1 LRVIYDGGEVLVRPG
16 DPDYERE
23 YSLAVR
29 LHEQGLP
36 MPHADDPEDFVL
48 VGEAARQANV
58 ARYTVHHWIKRGR
71 LSTQLGRHGR
81 LVSLAAVRALA
92 AGAVRSRAAQ
102 PRPPAGPREV
112 ADDEAE
118 YVPPS
123 VAARQV
129 GHRTGVVSS
138 WAKTGKVASGP
149 GPYGRLVRLVDVQAL
164 AAQGHTAA
172 QSAEDAGDRASS

>member
-1 LRVIYDGGEVLVRPG
+1 LRVIYDGGTVLVRPG

-23 YSLAVR
+23 YSLAMR

-36 MPHADDPEDFVL
+36 MLYADDPEDLVV

-71 LSTQLGRHGR
+71 LSTQPGRHGR

-92 AGAVRSRAAQ
+92 AGAARFRAAP
-102 PRPPAGPREV
+102 PRPPAGPREL
-112 ADDEAE
+112 AGDEAE

-129 GHRTGVVSS
+129 GHRTGVVSR
-138 WAKTGKVASGP
+138 WAKTGKVASRP
-149 GPYGRLVRLVDVQAL
+149 GPYGRLVRLADVQAL
-164 AAQGHTAA
+164 AAQARA
-172 QSAEDAGDRASS
+172 PARRPDAPCEGGA